1 MEISLKV
8 FNLRR
13 KVNLLLQMY
22 PDGVWFLFFKG
33 RLELMRG
40 NLEESLHWYKKS
52 WKSQS
57 VWPQFH
63 HLCFWELLWV
73 NCLKLD
79 WREAILYA
87 SYLVENS
94 KWSRTIYTYQKAV
107 IMLMIQNQLSPT
119 EHKTVEQLMRDAPQY
134 KQRIAGKSLPM
145 EKFAVKKTE
154 RYFTQNKYLVL
165 PVLELMYVWNMFKV
179 LGKNF
184 MVAEGIFKII
194 EKELTELEAN
204 KDNGKFY
211 ADNKALVLLLMGA
224 CLRQMKSPLQAI
236 K

>member
-1 MEISLKV
+1 
-8 FNLRR
+8 
-13 KVNLLLQMY
+13 MY

-40 NLEESLHWYKKS
+40 NLDESLHWYKKS
-52 WKSQS
+52 WKSQD

-79 WREAILYA
+79 WREAILFA

-107 IMLMIQNQLSPT
+107 IMLMIRDELSST
-119 EHKTVEQLMRDAPQY
+119 ELKTVEQLMRDAPQY

-154 RYFTQNKYLVL
+154 RYFAQNNYLVL
-165 PVLELMYVWNMFKV
+165 PVLELMYVWNMFKI
-179 LGKNF
+179 LGKNVN
-184 MVAEGIFKII
+184 VADGIFKII
-194 EKELTELEAN
+194 QKELTHLESN
-204 KDNGKFY
+204 PDNGKYY
-211 ADNKALVLLLMGA
+211 ADNKGLVLLLMGA
-224 CLRQMKSPLQAI
+224 CLRQMKCPLQAI